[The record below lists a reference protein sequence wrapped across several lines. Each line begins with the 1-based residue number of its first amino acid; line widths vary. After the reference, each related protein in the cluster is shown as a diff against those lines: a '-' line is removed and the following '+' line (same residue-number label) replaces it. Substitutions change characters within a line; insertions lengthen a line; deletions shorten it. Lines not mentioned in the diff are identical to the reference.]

1 MEFAFSF
8 HQQKGR
14 QKDLYSECS
23 NTGYAVA
30 LFINSGIS
38 IDPCILV
45 HCSTQDNF
53 FKTKILQLECHF
65 TWDLRKEDT
74 EFADLINRLE
84 DQITFDLGREV
95 GVEHAY
101 SSLGFVRYL
110 SGSYNEAL
118 SNLQRS
124 EELTRQYHGD
134 NCDKL
139 LVVTYGN
146 FAWLHY
152 HMEAYGEC
160 ESYLNKLKE
169 ISEKYPPDS
178 PSAPYPEVLG
188 EKGWTLLKFSRKYYD
203 RAKECFRKALELEPD
218 EGEWNAGY
226 AIALYRTETVHS
238 SAADCPAIKQLRRAV
253 HANPKNDVLKVLLGL
268 RLILYK
274 KYIEADS
281 LVEQAL
287 ERSPEH
293 PHVIQYVGQY
303 FRKKGSVEESI
314 SWLKRGLEKAP
325 KSSFIHYQLALC
337 YKRKKTDLLQA
348 GSYYSKEAEIQQLRD
363 IAEKFPASAS
373 VLGEKA
379 WTLFKFSRK
388 YYGRAQECFKKALEL
403 EPDDAHW
410 NTGYAFVL
418 HRTETCSSSLD
429 DSPAV
434 KQLQRAM
441 DINPGN
447 DELRV
452 LLALRLA
459 QFKEYDKAE
468 RLVEEALE
476 NSPTAPK
483 VIRYVGK
490 FFRDYGSLDRSLA
503 LLKRAS
509 ESMSNSGFIHHQLA
523 LCYKRKKISLQREG
537 IRDSPSAGSEV
548 RRLRRQC
555 IYHLEQATTL
565 KTGFMFA
572 MIELAV
578 QYGEDKQFER
588 AEELFEQ
595 TLQLAKEKNEC
606 LQRIYFHFGEFQQYQ
621 KRHLVLAISYYMEC
635 LKLDHETIDG
645 VKSAKNLKKIADRR
659 LSKRPEDGKAWA
671 TLGFI
676 HKAKGEKCKAIECY
690 EKAQQYT
697 QSDEYLNGLAIRL
710 RRPGDTGSDGLAIRA
725 QTAWRY
731 GFRRP
736 GDTGSDG
743 LAIRLRRPGDTGS
756 DGLAIRAQ
764 TAWRYGSDGLAIRAQ
779 TAWRYGSDG
788 LAIRAQTAW
797 RYGSDGLAIRAQT
810 AWRYGSDG
818 LAIRVQTAWRYGLR
832 RPGDTGSD
840 GLAIRAQTAW
850 RYGSDGLAIRAQTA
864 WRYGLRRPG
873 DTGSDGLAIR
883 LRRPGDTGSDGLAI
897 RLRRPGDTG
906 SDGLAIR
913 AQTAWRYGLRRPGDT
928 AQTAWRYGLRRPG
941 DTGSDGLAIRVQTAW
956 RYGFR
961 RPGDTGSDSL
971 AIGESP
977 NFVS

>member
-1 MEFAFSF
+1 MTEA
-8 HQQKGR
+8 R
-14 QKDLYSECS
+14 LLEE
-23 NTGYAVA
+23 
-30 LFINSGIS
+30 L
-38 IDPCILV
+38 
-45 HCSTQDNF
+45 
-53 FKTKILQLECHF
+53 LQLECHF
-65 TWDLRKEDT
+65 TWELNKEDLNIT
-74 EFADLINRLE
+74 DLLNRLE
-84 DQITFDLGREV
+84 QHVELNLG
-95 GVEHAY
+95 GTAGLAQTY
-101 SSLGFVRYL
+101 NSLAFVRYL
-110 SGSYNEAL
+110 LGSPKEAL
-118 SNLQRS
+118 IKL
-124 EELTRQYHGD
+124 EESVALTRECHEN
-134 NCDKL
+134 NCDKWL
-139 LVVTYGN
+139 IVTYGN
-146 FAWLHY
+146 LAWIQY
-152 HMEAYGEC
+152 HIKCYTEC
-160 ESYLNKLKE
+160 ESYLDK
-169 ISEKYPPDS
+169 
-178 PSAPYPEVLG
+178 
-188 EKGWTLLKFSRKYYD
+188 
-203 RAKECFRKALELEPD
+203 
-218 EGEWNAGY
+218 
-226 AIALYRTETVHS
+226 
-238 SAADCPAIKQLRRAV
+238 
-253 HANPKNDVLKVLLGL
+253 
-268 RLILYK
+268 
-274 KYIEADS
+274 
-281 LVEQAL
+281 
-287 ERSPEH
+287 
-293 PHVIQYVGQY
+293 
-303 FRKKGSVEESI
+303 
-314 SWLKRGLEKAP
+314 
-325 KSSFIHYQLALC
+325 
-337 YKRKKTDLLQA
+337 
-348 GSYYSKEAEIQQLRD
+348 LRD

-697 QSDEYLNGLAIRL
+697 QSDEYLSVLCDLRL
-710 RRPGDTGSDGLAIRA
+710 
-725 QTAWRY
+725 
-731 GFRRP
+731 
-736 GDTGSDG
+736 
-743 LAIRLRRPGDTGS
+743 
-756 DGLAIRAQ
+756 
-764 TAWRYGSDGLAIRAQ
+764 
-779 TAWRYGSDG
+779 
-788 LAIRAQTAW
+788 
-797 RYGSDGLAIRAQT
+797 
-810 AWRYGSDG
+810 
-818 LAIRVQTAWRYGLR
+818 
-832 RPGDTGSD
+832 
-840 GLAIRAQTAW
+840 
-850 RYGSDGLAIRAQTA
+850 
-864 WRYGLRRPG
+864 
-873 DTGSDGLAIR
+873 
-883 LRRPGDTGSDGLAI
+883 
-897 RLRRPGDTG
+897 
-906 SDGLAIR
+906 
-913 AQTAWRYGLRRPGDT
+913 
-928 AQTAWRYGLRRPG
+928 
-941 DTGSDGLAIRVQTAW
+941 
-956 RYGFR
+956 
-961 RPGDTGSDSL
+961 SL
-971 AIGESP
+971 Q
-977 NFVS
+977 